1 MSKVGCKL
9 MDLLVTF
16 VWPIFFLNNAS
27 PLAAEM
33 FFLGCEAHKVK
44 HLMLNQ

>member
-16 VWPIFFLNNAS
+16 VWPFFFLNNTT
-27 PLAAEM
+27 PLAVEM
-33 FFLGCEAHKVK
+33 FFLGGVK
-44 HLMLNQ
+44 HTR